1 MENPVFELGVNLIET
16 CMILWFLTEY
26 LGSKFEGLKQ
36 KLGFTGFWLLYF
48 LELSFINYI
57 IPFEGLL
64 GFIPVIIYF
73 LYALCFLKGSWGQK
87 LFISIFAQA
96 IVAMVAISTTFVVSF
111 ISHVTVSGIIT
122 DFSAERVFMVVTT
135 KVVQFY
141 LFCIILQIKENTSLQ
156 LRGWTLLVCLP
167 VLTLA
172 SMVFLMESALIAPE
186 ISRYVFMASG
196 ILVVINFLTLYFV
209 NRIAADQEK
218 QREYD
223 LMKQQQDSIK
233 QSEENL
239 IALFETTN
247 SMRHDLNE
255 HLLVIH
261 TMIQNGETA
270 KAVAYIQGIMKN
282 TANPQKEFVR
292 TSNYLLNALINVKL
306 ELCVAKDIKTC
317 VTIEDVSFDF
327 MQTEDMVTLFGNL
340 FNNAI
345 EAAEQTE
352 EKYLRFSMQ
361 RQGEYLSVFMENSA
375 KVAVLSS
382 NKKLTTTKADKKLH
396 GFGIKNISK
405 VVQRY
410 NGIIEFYDDNK
421 QKRFCCDILLKPT
434 SKEENN
440 TNHA

>member
-1 MENPVFELGVNLIET
+1 MDNPAFELGVNLVET
-16 CMILWFLTEY
+16 CMILWFLTKY
-26 LGSKFEGLKQ
+26 LGSNYEGLRQ
-36 KLGFTGFWLLYF
+36 KLGFAGFWLLYF

-64 GFIPVIIYF
+64 GFIPAIIYF
-73 LYALCFLKGSWGQK
+73 FYALCFLKGSWGQK
-87 LFISIFAQA
+87 LFISIFTQA
-96 IVAMVAISTTFVVSF
+96 IVAMASIGMIFLVSF
-111 ISHVTVSGIIT
+111 MSRVTVSGIIT
-122 DFSAERVFMVVTT
+122 DFSAERVFLVVSS
-135 KVVQFY
+135 KIVLFY
-141 LFCIILQIKENTSLQ
+141 LLCIILQIKSDASLH
-156 LRGWTLLVCLP
+156 LRGWTLLICLP
-167 VLTLA
+167 VLTLV
-172 SMVFLMESALIAPE
+172 SMIFLMQSALIAPE
-186 ISRYVFMASG
+186 ISHYTFMASG
-196 ILVVINFLTLYFV
+196 ILVAINFLTLYFV

-233 QSEENL
+233 RSEENL

-261 TMIQNGETA
+261 SMVQGGENA

-282 TANPQKEFVR
+282 TAKPQKEFVR

-345 EAAEQTE
+345 EAAEQTK
-352 EKYLRFSMQ
+352 EKYLRFTMQ
-361 RQGEYLSVFMENSA
+361 HQGEYLSVFIENSTNG
-375 KVAVLSS
+375 AVLS
-382 NKKLTTTKADKKLH
+382 NNRKLATTKANKKIH

-410 NGIIEFYDDNK
+410 NGIIEFYDDAE
-421 QKRFCCDILLKPT
+421 QKRFCCDILLRTTK
-434 SKEENN
+434 K
-440 TNHA
+440 